1 MLMIKMIKIRMGVCT
16 LFPIRFDNGED
27 DGGFGLVY
35 DDDSDTDDDGVGD
48 GVNDDGD
55 DDGVGDED
63 GVGDGDDDDG
73 VGVGDEGDD
82 DDGDG
87 VGDKEIAHALGVCA
101 AEFLTWGEFY

>member
-1 MLMIKMIKIRMGVCT
+1 MIKMIKIRMGVCT

-27 DGGFGLVY
+27 DGGFGSVD

-63 GVGDGDDDDG
+63 GVGDDDDD
-73 VGVGDEGDD
+73 DD
-82 DDGDG
+82 DDG

>member
-27 DGGFGLVY
+27 DGGFGSVD

-48 GVNDDGD
+48 GVGDGD

-63 GVGDGDDDDG
+63 GVGDDDDDDG
-73 VGVGDEGDD
+73 VGDE
-82 DDGDG
+82 
-87 VGDKEIAHALGVCA
+87 EIAHALGVCA